1 MDIRAL
7 KAELTTDPL
16 GLGYA
21 AAKTPTAMCALLNV
35 KRNVARTSLTPVELW
50 ENTEFPEYRTLSQP
64 DRDAYQA
71 ILTLGIVDITAGSKS
86 RTTLLA
92 LFAAGSTTR
101 ANLVAFA
108 GKSLQASR
116 AETLGLGVVAEGN
129 VIDAQALEAA
139 NGKN

>member
-21 AAKTPTAMCALLNV
+21 AAKTPTAMCALLNA
-35 KRNVARTSLTPVELW
+35 KRAVARASITGADLW
-50 ENTEFPEYRTLSQP
+50 ECTALAEYAALAQP
-64 DRDAYQA
+64 ARDAYQV
-71 ILTLGIVDITAGSKS
+71 LVSLGTIDIAAGSNS
-86 RTTLLA
+86 RAVLLA
-92 LFAAGSTTR
+92 LFGAATTTR

-129 VIDAQALEAA
+129 VIDAQGLEAA
-139 NGKN
+139 HG